1 MNADGKIYIY
11 ITDKIPG
18 GDAKP
23 GQDAVSKED
32 KKESTLAKYAQHR
45 FFNFLESEAKQIVN
59 YEISNIGNFT
69 GNYVAQRKV
78 QTAVSAG
85 TRLLNIGNAASAGFI
100 ATGGNIVGAIIGASL
115 AVATSA
121 ITFFEQERV
130 AQLEFKRQN
139 YNLNILKERSGLY
152 ALDNESRT
160 GGY

>member
-11 ITDKIPG
+11 ITDKLPG
-18 GDAKP
+18 GDGKP
-23 GQDAVSKED
+23 GPDAVSKED

-85 TRLLNIGNAASAGFI
+85 TRLLNIGNAAVAGFV
-100 ATGGNIVGAIIGASL
+100 AAGPVGAIIGASL
-115 AVATSA
+115 AIATSV
-121 ITFFEQERV
+121 ITYFEEERV

-139 YNLNILKERSGLY
+139 YNLSILKERSGLY